1 MMDILKIRT
10 TCKYHEQT
18 LNITQIFMGQT
29 FWDFDHENDMFKTGL
44 QEDEIRTGEEN
55 GLEKNAARCRKTNGK
70 VRDFSP

>member
-1 MMDILKIRT
+1 
-10 TCKYHEQT
+10 
-18 LNITQIFMGQT
+18 MGST
-29 FWDFDHENDMFKTGL
+29 FWDFEHENDMFKTGL